1 MMHFTFC
8 YWCSAEAD
16 RTVFRFVGL
25 KQKFKEK
32 LRNRLNYFIS
42 SWEVRDGWVLRVR
55 VSKVH
60 LLRTMN
66 CLFRIFTTNPPI
78 VIWLEEWWA
87 HWPTFSILPTTQLW
101 RPTRHI
107 KTSPYSY
114 SSSSSSSS
122 LIQSMVIQNLLCL
135 GERRPSNTL
144 SDSDGRLFAC
154 VFKSLKCVR
163 RLPRSGFCLLWA
175 AAAAGAASGGGSTS
189 TPEIYDTP
197 VPGLLY
203 SKQTGGGGESREAAY
218 IMLSNGGR
226 EETITL

>member
-1 MMHFTFC
+1 MSFSNLHNKPPD
-8 YWCSAEAD
+8 S
-16 RTVFRFVGL
+16 
-25 KQKFKEK
+25 
-32 LRNRLNYFIS
+32 YFS
-42 SWEVRDGWVLRVR
+42 LV
-55 VSKVH
+55 K
-60 LLRTMN
+60 
-66 CLFRIFTTNPPI
+66 
-78 VIWLEEWWA
+78 WWA
-87 HWPTFSILPTTQLW
+87 HWPTFSIPPATQLS

-107 KTSPYSY
+107 KTS
-114 SSSSSSSS
+114 SSSSTSSS

-163 RLPRSGFCLLWA
+163 WVPRSGFCLLWA

-203 SKQTGGGGESREAAY
+203 SKQTGGGGKEQRSGLHYAIKWGQRGNNYTVIPVKRWTCALTGTFSEMNSGDGRVEMTYGGLITFKQAAMRRRWGSESENTE
-218 IMLSNGGR
+218 I
-226 EETITL
+226 

>member
-1 MMHFTFC
+1 M
-8 YWCSAEAD
+8 
-16 RTVFRFVGL
+16 
-25 KQKFKEK
+25 K
-32 LRNRLNYFIS
+32 
-42 SWEVRDGWVLRVR
+42 
-55 VSKVH
+55 
-60 LLRTMN
+60 
-66 CLFRIFTTNPPI
+66 
-78 VIWLEEWWA
+78 WWA
-87 HWPTFSILPTTQLW
+87 HWPTFSIPPATQLS

-107 KTSPYSY
+107 KTS
-114 SSSSSSSS
+114 SSSSTSSS

-163 RLPRSGFCLLWA
+163 RVPRSGFCLLWA

-203 SKQTGGGGESREAAY
+203 SKQTGGGGGEIAEKRP
-218 IMLSNGGR
+218 
-226 EETITL
+226 TLCYQMGAERKQLHCNSSQALNVRSDGHFCWNE